1 MKLFTKFNS
10 FKKKIAIVQDDKSY
24 KYNDLISYSKK
35 FSRLIKKNSLI
46 VLIARNEIESISFY
60 ISCIINGYFLIILD
74 ESSDIDFF
82 FKSN

>member
-10 FKKKIAIVQDDKSY
+10 FKKIAIVQDLSY

-46 VLIARNEIESISFY
+46 VLIAKNDIESYHFIY
-60 ISCIINGYFLIILD
+60 PA
-74 ESSDIDFF
+74 
-82 FKSN
+82 